1 LADSAAEIANL
12 MERPIFSLLLALGIM
27 LTAMALLANL
37 HWQHA
42 TTLGALVGLTCYPLI
57 HGYLVDGKVDVFEPI
72 FLFVTL
78 YAFFYISRPLYLLM
92 TGETSSLLGFYLDR
106 ETMALALLACAL
118 GLFAFHIGYYWGRS
132 RSFKPGFMD
141 VASLDLPRARF
152 LAWACI
158 AVGVLAYVYVIFVLG
173 GGWEATFNTERTA
186 RYYISAKNPYVA
198 SLTSLVG
205 AGLVGLCFLALL
217 DNERKVKWHVLIG
230 LVLAFGAVEI
240 TYSGSRRFLV
250 NIIFAVLLQ
259 RHYLRKRLHV
269 HRALPLLLVL
279 MIFSASWLYV
289 RSTMHHGSE
298 AVRERLAQVNPN
310 QVFDDVNTQGDNVIF
325 DYLIAIMNTVP
336 TTYDYGYGT
345 GLLRFL
351 YFPIPR
357 QLWFDKPENVNRIM
371 TQRYDPVAYLNG
383 ASAGTSMVGEWYM
396 ELGWLGILPGALL
409 LGALLGLAY
418 RWMLANLST
427 RLAVL
432 IYSCGLFSF
441 VAAITRGGMF
451 GAATELAQLVLP
463 MLLLLKLARRRHVPN
478 QARWAF
484 NWSAPPTHQPGQ
496 YFTRD

>member
-1 LADSAAEIANL
+1 

-27 LTAMALLANL
+27 LTAMALLTNL
-37 HWQHA
+37 HWQYA
-42 TTLGALVGLTCYPLI
+42 TTLAVLIGLTCYPLI
-57 HGYLVDGKVDVFEPI
+57 HGYMVDSKVDVFEPI
-72 FLFVTL
+72 YLFVTL

-92 TGETSSLLGFYLDR
+92 TGETSTLLGFYLDR
-106 ETMALALLACAL
+106 DTMALALLACAL
-118 GLFAFHIGYYWGRS
+118 GMFAFQIGYYWGRS
-132 RSFKPGFMD
+132 RNFKANFTD
-141 VASLDLPRARF
+141 IAQLDWQRARF
-152 LAWACI
+152 VAWLFI
-158 AVGVLAYVYVIFVLG
+158 AVGVLAYIYVIFVLG

-198 SLTSLVG
+198 NLTSLVG
-205 AGLVGLCFLALL
+205 AGLVTLCFLALL
-217 DNERKVKWHVLIG
+217 DTERKVKWYVLIG
-230 LVLAFGAVEI
+230 LVLAYGAVDI

-250 NIIFAVLLQ
+250 NIVFAVLLQ
-259 RHYLRKRLHV
+259 RHYLRKRLNV

-289 RSTMHHGSE
+289 RSTMHEGSE

-357 QLWFDKPENVNRIM
+357 QVWIDKPENVNRIL

-383 ASAGTSMVGEWYM
+383 ASAGTSLVGEWYL
-396 ELGWLGILPGALL
+396 EFGWMGIVPGALL
-409 LGALLGLAY
+409 LGALFGLAY
-418 RWMLANLST
+418 RWMLANLSA

-432 IYSCGLFSF
+432 VYSCALFSF

-451 GAATELAQLVLP
+451 GATTELAQLALP
-463 MLLLLKLARRRHVPN
+463 ILLLIKLAKRRQLPK

-484 NWSAPPTHQPGQ
+484 NWPAPSANHPGQ